1 MSPALKIVL
10 SFWIVVISF
19 FIVTKTALADNPLC
33 SSDTTHQKW
42 DSTKQYTITGSSNTC
57 SNPNDC
63 IVSSNSDPGT
73 GSLSVTCEP
82 PLGNVSANSP
92 TDPGAAPSTE
102 NYTPPVHTGY
112 TIQNMISN
120 LAGCLVI
127 GGALVP
133 DGATAAGCPSYDQTG
148 NLKIYKAGIPGG
160 GALGGVSNIMVAM
173 YNHPPTSTQEYL
185 ADLGSNLGLVDKAYA
200 QGVGGSGDSILQPIL
215 NMWKVFRNI
224 AYLLFILVFM
234 AVGIMIMLRR
244 RLNPQTV
251 ISVQAALPGLII
263 GLILVTFSYF
273 IAALIV
279 DMSFVGMKVVAFIFE
294 QSGLPNIIQEGH
306 VVFSTLSP
314 SQLASNG
321 NIFSLWWT
329 FIANKS
335 LIQNIINP
343 LTQYFDV
350 TSTVTSFFDSNV
362 TGGAG
367 VNIFGIVIN
376 PAAVVGGLTGYVTQ
390 AVGFTIGIL
399 VAAIIIIALL
409 IQMLRLLWALVSA
422 YITILIFSIFGPLLI
437 AVGSIPGRGGTITYW
452 WKTLL
457 GNVLIF
463 PAVFFVFLFAG
474 MFLANASTNG
484 AGQFTTTLPLF
495 AGIQIPVLKA
505 IIGYGIVLGAPAIPG
520 MVKKALGVEDIT
532 ALQQAAFAGVGSG
545 VAIPKQGIQYAARPL
560 VAERQAFREGYLR
573 SKYTLPAGEEAETAR
588 KNITRSRPWLG
599 WLNRF

>member
-1 MSPALKIVL
+1 MPPALKKLFSAAIIL
-10 SFWIVVISF
+10 ISILF
-19 FIVTKTALADNPLC
+19 LPAAAFAAPSEGTNNTNN
-33 SSDTTHQKW
+33 S
-42 DSTKQYTITGSSNTC
+42 SSNTTT
-57 SNPNDC
+57 N
-63 IVSSNSDPGT
+63 NST
-73 GSLSVTCEP
+73 NTSTTTT
-82 PLGNVSANSP
+82 A
-92 TDPGAAPSTE
+92 GAPASTA
-102 NYTPPVHTGY
+102 NYTPHVHTGF
-112 TIQNMISN
+112 TLENMVSN
-120 LAGCLVI
+120 LAGCMVI
-127 GGALVP
+127 GGSLVP
-133 DGATAAGCPSYDQTG
+133 GGAGGINPGGSTVTTQNSGAGCPAYDANG
-148 NLKIYKAGIPGG
+148 NLMVYNHVPGG
-160 GALGGVSNIMVAM
+160 GAIGGISSIMVAM
-173 YNHPPTSTQEYL
+173 YNNPPTSTQEYL
-185 ADLGSNLGLVDKAYA
+185 ADIGSNLGLVDKAYA
-200 QGVGGSGDSILQPIL
+200 EGIGGVGGSGDSILQPVL

-251 ISVQAALPGLII
+251 ISVQAALPGLVI
-263 GLILVTFSYF
+263 GLVLVTFSYF
-273 IAALIV
+273 IAALII
-279 DMSFVGMKVVAFIFE
+279 DFSFVGMKVVAFIFE

-321 NIFSLWWT
+321 NIFQLWWT

-350 TSTVTSFFDSNV
+350 TSTVTGFFDSNV

-376 PAAVVGGLTGYVTQ
+376 PAAIVGGLTGYVTQ

-422 YITILIFSIFGPLLI
+422 YITILIFSIMGPLLI
-437 AVGSIPGRGGTITYW
+437 TIGSIPGRGGTITYW

-463 PAVFFVFLFAG
+463 PAVFFAFLFAG

-532 ALQQAAFAGVGSG
+532 ALQQAAFAGVGAG
-545 VAIPKQGIQYAARPL
+545 FNTARAPLERAIRPYKQMREAAQQEIYRKYYA
-560 VAERQAFREGYLR
+560 
-573 SKYTLPAGEEAETAR
+573 EEAAKMATSQ
-588 KNITRSRPWLG
+588 RSNLRDKLIYRGLKKPGLYKP
-599 WLNRF
+599 